1 MFIFVIDCIKNN
13 KLIKIMLKNLTSNNT
28 LKLVISTLVTYVT
41 FSCTASK
48 NTDSSFPLNEMMKIE
63 KTIQEPK
70 FKNATYNIVNY
81 GAKPDG
87 ITFCTDSFKKAI
99 EECNKNGGG
108 KVIVPFGKYL
118 TGAIHLE
125 DNVNLHLEDGAEIIF
140 STNPKDYPIVHTSFE
155 GIELM
160 NYSPLIYAYQKKNIA
175 ITGKGILNGQGNNE
189 NWWPWKG
196 STSEGNEYGYTKG
209 NPSQQDLENLPRL
222 MDMSEKNVPLEKRIF
237 GDGHYLRPNF
247 IEPFECENVLIKDV
261 KIINAPFWIIHPMK
275 SKNVI
280 VDGVHIAS
288 HGPNNDGC
296 DPEYSKNVLI
306 KNSIFNT
313 GDDCIAIKAGR
324 DAEGRRVGITTEN
337 IIVRDCKMIDGHGG
351 VVIGSEMS
359 AGVKNVFAYNCY
371 MDSPNLDRA
380 IRLKTNTKRGG
391 FVDGL
396 YVKNITVGQVK
407 EALLHITMKYSVY
420 GNQTGDFIPKIKNI
434 YMENITV
441 KDAGKYV
448 IFADGLE
455 NSKIENITLK
465 NIKID
470 KVKDEFKINNIKNLK
485 ITESY
490 IKDKKIITPQN

>member
-1 MFIFVIDCIKNN
+1 MKKRITHILCYLSVYIIYSCSAQNNNID
-13 KLIKIMLKNLTSNNT
+13 LIN
-28 LKLVISTLVTYVT
+28 Y
-41 FSCTASK
+41 
-48 NTDSSFPLNEMMKIE
+48 FPIEEMKKIE
-63 KTIQEPK
+63 KSIVEPK
-70 FKNATYNIVNY
+70 FKNNQYNILNY
-81 GAKPDG
+81 GAKADG
-87 ITFCTDSFKKAI
+87 KTISTESFKKAI
-99 EECNKNGGG
+99 QECSKNGGG
-108 KVIVPFGKYL
+108 KVIVPNGKFL
-118 TGAIHLE
+118 TGAIHLL

-140 STNPKDYPIVHTSFE
+140 STNPNDYPIVQTSFE

-160 NYSPLIYAYQKKNIA
+160 NYSPLIYAYNKKNIA

-196 STSEGNEYGYTKG
+196 ATSEGNSYGYANG
-209 NPSQQDLENLPRL
+209 NPSQLDKENLPRL
-222 MDMSEKNVPLEKRIF
+222 MELSEKNVPVENRVF
-237 GDGHYLRPNF
+237 GNGHYLRPNF
-247 IEPFECENVLIKDV
+247 IEPFGCENVLIKDV
-261 KIINAPFWIIHPMK
+261 KIINSPFWIIHPMK

-280 VDGVHIAS
+280 IDGVHIES

-324 DAEGRRVGITTEN
+324 DAEGRRIGITTEN

-359 AGVKNVFAYNCY
+359 AGVRNVFAYNCY
-371 MDSPNLDRA
+371 MDSPNLDRV

-391 FVDGL
+391 FVDGV
-396 YVKNITVGQVK
+396 YAKNITVGQVK

-420 GNQTGDFIPKIKNI
+420 GNQDGNFIPKIKNI
-434 YMENITV
+434 YLENITA
-441 KDAGKYV
+441 KNAGKYV

-465 NIKID
+465 NINVD
-470 KVKDEFKINNIKNLK
+470 KVEKDFKINDVENLR
-485 ITESY
+485 IINSY
-490 IKDKKIITPQN
+490 VKERKLIMPQN

>member
-1 MFIFVIDCIKNN
+1 MKKRITHILCYLSVYIIYSCSAQNNNIDHIN
-13 KLIKIMLKNLTSNNT
+13 
-28 LKLVISTLVTYVT
+28 Y
-41 FSCTASK
+41 
-48 NTDSSFPLNEMMKIE
+48 FPIEEMKKIE
-63 KTIQEPK
+63 KSIVEPK
-70 FKNATYNIVNY
+70 FKNNQYNILNY
-81 GAKPDG
+81 GAKADG
-87 ITFCTDSFKKAI
+87 KTISTESFKKAI
-99 EECNKNGGG
+99 QECSKNGGG
-108 KVIVPFGKYL
+108 KVIVPNGKFL
-118 TGAIHLE
+118 TGAIHLL

-140 STNPKDYPIVHTSFE
+140 STNPNDYPIVQTSFE

-160 NYSPLIYAYQKKNIA
+160 NYSPLIYAYNKKNIA

-196 STSEGNEYGYTKG
+196 ATSEGNSYGYKNG
-209 NPSQQDLENLPRL
+209 NPSQLDKENLPRL
-222 MDMSEKNVPLEKRIF
+222 MELSEKNVPVENRVF
-237 GDGHYLRPNF
+237 GNGHYLRPNF
-247 IEPFECENVLIKDV
+247 IEPFGCENVLIKDV

-280 VDGVHIAS
+280 IDGVHIES

-296 DPEYSKNVLI
+296 DPEYSKNVVI

-324 DAEGRRVGITTEN
+324 DSEGRRIGITTEN

-359 AGVKNVFAYNCY
+359 AGVRNVFAYNCY
-371 MDSPNLDRA
+371 MDSPNLDRV

-391 FVDGL
+391 YVDGV

-420 GNQTGDFIPKIKNI
+420 GNQDGNFIPKIKNI
-434 YMENITV
+434 YLENITA
-441 KDAGKYV
+441 KNAGKYV

-465 NIKID
+465 NINVD
-470 KVKDEFKINNIKNLK
+470 KVEKDFKINDVENLR
-485 ITESY
+485 IINSY
-490 IKDKKIITPQN
+490 VKERKLIMPQN

>member
-1 MFIFVIDCIKNN
+1 MKKRITHILCYLSVYIIYSCSAQNNNIDHIN
-13 KLIKIMLKNLTSNNT
+13 
-28 LKLVISTLVTYVT
+28 Y
-41 FSCTASK
+41 
-48 NTDSSFPLNEMMKIE
+48 FPIEEMKKIE
-63 KTIQEPK
+63 KSIVEPK
-70 FKNATYNIVNY
+70 FKNNQYNILNY
-81 GAKPDG
+81 GAKADG
-87 ITFCTDSFKKAI
+87 KTISTESFKKAI
-99 EECNKNGGG
+99 QECSKNGGG
-108 KVIVPFGKYL
+108 KVIVPNGKFL
-118 TGAIHLE
+118 TGAIHLL

-140 STNPKDYPIVHTSFE
+140 STNPNDYPIVQTSFE

-160 NYSPLIYAYQKKNIA
+160 NYSPLIYAYNKKNIA

-196 STSEGNEYGYTKG
+196 ATSEGNSYGYKNG
-209 NPSQQDLENLPRL
+209 NPSQLDKENLPRL
-222 MDMSEKNVPLEKRIF
+222 MELSEKNVPVENRVF
-237 GDGHYLRPNF
+237 GNGHYLRPNF
-247 IEPFECENVLIKDV
+247 IEPFGCENVLIKDV

-280 VDGVHIAS
+280 IDGVHIES

-296 DPEYSKNVLI
+296 DPEYSKNVVI

-324 DAEGRRVGITTEN
+324 DSEGRRIGITTEN

-359 AGVKNVFAYNCY
+359 AGVRNVFAYNCY
-371 MDSPNLDRA
+371 MDSPNLDRV

-391 FVDGL
+391 YVDGV

-420 GNQTGDFIPKIKNI
+420 RNQDGNFIPKIKNI
-434 YMENITV
+434 YLENITA
-441 KDAGKYV
+441 KNAGKYV

-465 NIKID
+465 NINVD
-470 KVKDEFKINNIKNLK
+470 KVEKDFKINDVENLR
-485 ITESY
+485 IINSY
-490 IKDKKIITPQN
+490 VKERKLIMPQN